1 MAIEIVDFPIKN
13 GGSFH
18 CYVNVHQ
25 RVAHSM
31 VDCQLARTGSP
42 NSDVYTDEQTS
53 SGKVLLANL
62 ILELYSTLRKTTI
75 LIQHAGNSS
84 IYESGF

>member
-25 RVAHSM
+25 RVTEEI
-31 VDCQLARTGSP
+31 DGL
-42 NSDVYTDEQTS
+42 DFY
-53 SGKVLLANL
+53 
-62 ILELYSTLRKTTI
+62 
-75 LIQHAGNSS
+75 GNF
-84 IYESGF
+84 YGNFFG